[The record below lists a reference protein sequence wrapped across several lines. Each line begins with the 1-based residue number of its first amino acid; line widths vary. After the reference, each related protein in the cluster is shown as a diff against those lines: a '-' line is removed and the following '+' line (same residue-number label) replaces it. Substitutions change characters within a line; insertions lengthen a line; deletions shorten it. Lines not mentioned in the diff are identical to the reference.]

1 MTLFCH
7 LILRMVGYRCMRPN
21 YYKELALEIVPF
33 SPSEPQANRYCKI
46 RSNVNTKK
54 GALKAPLLNCSKLVI
69 FPSKFKNSPFQ
80 LFTDSNLTGQPTGR
94 KILGEILQDRKST
107 RLNSSHVKISYA
119 VFCLKKKKK

>member
-7 LILRMVGYRCMRPN
+7 LILRMDGYRCMRPN

-94 KILGEILQDRKST
+94 KILGEILQLIQLHICGIT
-107 RLNSSHVKISYA
+107 
-119 VFCLKKKKK
+119 